1 MMCKYDTVNDKV
13 TIKDNNRESSDTETK
28 KFLFR
33 LMNILTVLY

>member
-1 MMCKYDTVNDKV
+1 MMCKYATVNDKV
-13 TIKDNNRESSDTETK
+13 TIKANNRESSDTETK